1 MNSTWHVW
9 TIIGPR
15 WEKVCE
21 FLSEFS
27 SVEDFI
33 YPTVK
38 REYATKSGRKSRDVP
53 LYSNYV
59 FIKYNNT
66 NEMYTKLQEFPWIRD
81 YVGLCSPEEIK
92 KVHRLSKMKYE
103 DVMPTSE
110 PRVNM
115 VVKLTG
121 TPFKGMT
128 CVIKEIDGDKLT
140 VSVMIFG
147 AERLIKCGID
157 DIDLEG

>member
-1 MNSTWHVW
+1 MDSGWHVW
-9 TIIGPR
+9 TMIGAR

-21 FLSEFS
+21 FLSELNDI
-27 SVEDFI
+27 EEFI

-38 REYATKSGRKSRDVP
+38 REYSTKSGWKSKDVP
-53 LYSNYV
+53 LYTNYV
-59 FIKYNNT
+59 FIKYNHN
-66 NEMYTKLQEFPWIRD
+66 NKLHIKLEEHPWIRE
-81 YVGLCSPEEIK
+81 YVGPCSIGEIK
-92 KVHRLSKMKYE
+92 EVRKLSERKYE
-103 DVMPTSE
+103 DIMPTNE

-128 CVIKEIDGDKLT
+128 CMIKEIDGDKLT

-147 AERLIKCGID
+147 AERLVKCGID
-157 DIDLEG
+157 DINLEG